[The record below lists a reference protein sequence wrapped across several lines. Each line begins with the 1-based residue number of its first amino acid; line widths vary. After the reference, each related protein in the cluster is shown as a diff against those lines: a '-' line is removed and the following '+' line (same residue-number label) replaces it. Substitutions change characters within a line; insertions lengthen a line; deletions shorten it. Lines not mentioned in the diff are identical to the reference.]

1 MYQETE
7 RFQKYGKLFAPLV
20 AGAFALPFVIALI
33 VEIFSDKF
41 NIGAF
46 LFVVVALM
54 IVIVVPIMAL
64 VLGNGF
70 VITSLVEHT
79 AGKVEE
85 LPYHFTDSCV
95 GDSYGSTL
103 FIDVENGMIG
113 YISSYNPFQ
122 IQIFSASR
130 VDNARTVAS
139 AMTGIR
145 FVFYLDG
152 KKVTLYTAAID
163 GHVIYLNS
171 EEGRKAVAEADRFV
185 RLLQEARRVA
195 EQRS

>member
-95 GDSYGSTL
+95 GDSNGSTL